1 MVTPGQYPRARSL
14 GPKSASRLAHSIFLT
29 SQRPLH
35 RTLHPPR
42 RNRHEQ
48 SNDPPPKLLLQT
60 HHVNPLHHPLHLR
73 HPLRCHVCISIALPH
88 EPRCRLA
95 RPNPLQR
102 CMASTRPSH
111 KSPLHPLWQR
121 RNEKATV
128 IVLLSHTRP
137 FSYFFYSIIEVDGVV
152 MLLVCVCYT
161 GLFRTRRVP
170 VLFFEF
176 VCCAF

>member
-1 MVTPGQYPRARSL
+1 MVTPSQHPRPRSL
-14 GPKSASRLAHSIFLT
+14 GTKSAGRMAHSIFLT

-35 RTLHPPR
+35 RPIHPSR

-60 HHVNPLHHPLHLR
+60 HNINSLHHPLHLR
-73 HPLRCHVCISIALPH
+73 HPLRCHVRISIALPH
-88 EPRCRLA
+88 KPRCCLA

-102 CMASTRPSH
+102 CMASARPSH

-128 IVLLSHTRP
+128 IVILSHTRP
-137 FSYFFYSIIEVDGVV
+137 FLPFYSTIEVGGVV
-152 MLLVCVCYT
+152 MLLVCV
-161 GLFRTRRVP
+161 
-170 VLFFEF
+170 
-176 VCCAF
+176 